1 MYVTAHR
8 TGRKGR
14 SHRLPRPGR
23 SLVSGTTRRAGD
35 HHRAHHPMAGII
47 FMAGEWGVQFTR
59 SITQVARR
67 NPAFCPDRCLM
78 RWENLSR

>member
-35 HHRAHHPMAGII
+35 HHRAHHPMAGIV
-47 FMAGEWGVQFTR
+47 FMAGEWAYSSRAPSHRLRDAIRHFALT
-59 SITQVARR
+59 VA
-67 NPAFCPDRCLM
+67 
-78 RWENLSR
+78 

>member
-1 MYVTAHR
+1 MALVLPVQ
-8 TGRKGR
+8 TG
-14 SHRLPRPGR
+14 SPPLC

-78 RWENLSR
+78 RWENLSRG